1 MKVRKSL
8 TAFLAVL
15 LISVF
20 AFAAIDLDDPLNSGN
35 KSSPI
40 VLPGNQSLEGT
51 IYTTTGEPLR
61 NSKVYIIVG
70 SKQYQAYS
78 DFQGY
83 FRLNLPLGE
92 MPNMVV
98 LQVEA
103 EGYIPENRVYYVNG
117 LSQNNYAFQLAPVS
131 NNYFVIDSRLHHL
144 GDDLYTGI
152 ANSQFQLPTS
162 GTRYQTNFE
171 LPVAPGQI
179 EKAILKITVKGA
191 ESNNPVEINGK
202 KVGYLR
208 LNNNYGN
215 SGEWQ
220 VEIPKNVL
228 RSGSNSLTISSYF
241 DKDYDDFEFSNIRVE
256 LAVKKTAN
264 PPSIEINE
272 PLDGTTITS
281 YESSV
286 RVNLRGTVSA
296 EANISY
302 INVNGKTLGGIWGRY
317 AGINETLYLS
327 QGANTITI
335 EAADSYGQTTR
346 KTITVNVLGY
356 SSFSY
361 DLIELFTLSWLDE
374 HQSALRYLQ
383 NFERL
388 QNTLIVIYP
397 MWGERNYHESFV
409 NRYKFLAVDKLA
421 IPEVFINGNTRVN
434 NFNSYYRT
442 GFNNKTPQFRVSYK
456 DTSSYNRQ
464 SGRLYLD
471 YIPANINRD
480 LTIQIT
486 LAEVTGST
494 QNYLEAREVF
504 TYNIGRS
511 YQNFNRNLDIPVSF
525 STYRRGN
532 LKYVVSIHD
541 TNTKELLLSDI
552 L

>member
-1 MKVRKSL
+1 MLFRS
-8 TAFLAVL
+8 
-15 LISVF
+15 
-20 AFAAIDLDDPLNSGN
+20 
-35 KSSPI
+35 
-40 VLPGNQSLEGT
+40 
-51 IYTTTGEPLR
+51 
-61 NSKVYIIVG
+61 

-92 MPNMVV
+92 MPNMVI

-103 EGYIPENRVYYVNG
+103 EGYIPENRVYYIDG
-117 LSQNNYAFQLAPVS
+117 LPQNNYSFQLAPVS
-131 NNYFVIDSRLHHL
+131 NNYFLIDSRLHHL

-162 GTRYQTNFE
+162 GTRYQTNFD

-179 EKAILKITVKGA
+179 EKAILKVTVKGA

-202 KVGYLR
+202 RVGYLR

-228 RSGSNSLTISSYF
+228 RSGSNTLTISSSF

-256 LAVKKTAN
+256 LRVKKTAN

-296 EANISY
+296 EANITS
-302 INVNGKTLGGIWGRY
+302 ININGKTLGGVWGRY
-317 AGINETLYLS
+317 AGINETLYLP
-327 QGANTITI
+327 QGTNTITI
-335 EAADSYGQTTR
+335 EAADTYGQTTR

-356 SSFSY
+356 PSFSY

-374 HQSALRYLQ
+374 HQNALRYLQ

-409 NRYKFLAVDKLA
+409 SRYKFLAVDKLA

-434 NFNSYYRT
+434 NFSSYYRA
-442 GFNNKTPQFRVSYK
+442 GFSNKTPQFRVSYK

-471 YIPANINRD
+471 YIPANINRN
-480 LTIQIT
+480 LTVQIT
-486 LAEVTGST
+486 LAEVTGTT

-504 TYNIGRS
+504 TYNIDRS
-511 YQNFNRNLDIPVSF
+511 YQNYNRSLDIPVSF

-541 TNTKELLLSDI
+541 TNTKELLLSD
-552 L
+552 LL